1 MNLIGESMVNAKEQG
16 ISGTNINLVFRDS
29 LIQNIMAY
37 HYNSM
42 KTGTYPDNKINLNN
56 TKRIFYDVYKA
67 PDVDKRWEELIGL
80 LKLYPYKK
88 L

>member
-1 MNLIGESMVNAKEQG
+1 
-16 ISGTNINLVFRDS
+16 
-29 LIQNIMAY
+29 MAY